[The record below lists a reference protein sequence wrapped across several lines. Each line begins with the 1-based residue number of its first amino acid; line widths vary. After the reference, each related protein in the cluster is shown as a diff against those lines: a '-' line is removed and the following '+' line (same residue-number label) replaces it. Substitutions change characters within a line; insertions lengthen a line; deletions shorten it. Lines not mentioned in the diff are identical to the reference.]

1 MVWEE
6 LAKHRLLSDSLSNTQ
21 KGTPRSW
28 RHHPL
33 ADLSTCRFHYIFLV
47 DAENPVTATRSYR
60 RIANNHRGEE
70 LSQDGPMDKVMKIAR
85 LTDEWLLIVDNSNA
99 DHLRRIVPDV
109 NRGNIIYTSRLHDL
123 GIDLPPEAVAVV
135 DDMTVDDAVTL
146 LLKAAQMDS
155 TSPHKS

>member
-1 MVWEE
+1 M
-6 LAKHRLLSDSLSNTQ
+6 
-21 KGTPRSW
+21 
-28 RHHPL
+28 
-33 ADLSTCRFHYIFLV
+33 
-47 DAENPVTATRSYR
+47 
-60 RIANNHRGEE
+60 GEE
-70 LSQDGPMDKVMKIAR
+70 LSQDGPMDKVMNWIAR

-99 DHLRRIVPDV
+99 DHLRRIVRDV